1 MENVSVLKAQEFLRS
16 NNGRIFLMVFLIL
29 ALMSAAFSLT
39 WWLTAPKVSEVTT
52 QPVSKPTTAPPP
64 APPGTAVEEKDA
76 DTFEIYQSKDPFEP
90 LLATQTQ
97 QPGAPASPGTPISTP
112 GAAPAPPLAG
122 PVGKTQ
128 ITLMDIYTENNV
140 KFASIQ
146 VGSTLY
152 KAKEGE
158 TFATNYK
165 LVSAGT
171 DSATILYGDDSATLK
186 IGETIFK

>member
-1 MENVSVLKAQEFLRS
+1 MENASVLKAQEFLRS

-39 WWLTAPKVSEVTT
+39 MWLTAPKVSEVTT

-64 APPGTAVEEKDA
+64 AVPGTAVEEKDA

-97 QPGAPASPGTPISTP
+97 QPGVPASPGTPVSTP
-112 GAAPAPPLAG
+112 GAAPTAPAS
-122 PVGKTQ
+122 KTQ

-152 KAKEGE
+152 KVKEGE